1 MIELRSGRLR
11 AQVQPEAGGALA
23 GVWRDAEPLLSSL
36 GPAVLP
42 LVPFSNRVGHASV
55 VWQGTEQPLIRHA
68 GDAPHAIVGVAASR
82 AWEVLE
88 EDASSAMLAYAHRPD
103 AAWPF
108 AFDCSHTV
116 RLQAGRLDL
125 TLAITNQSGRPAPAG
140 VGWRLRFPAQAGRR
154 VAFHA
159 GSRWEFDG
167 EQLPLRLLPAIGV
180 DADTASLCAD
190 DAYEAWS
197 GVAELRNGG
206 AALRVTSPLGRLLLV
221 AGAND
226 DDALVL
232 APVTHAPNAVHLHAM
247 GAARPEL
254 GLRILQPGETLVAQ
268 AAIEVDAA

>member
-23 GVWRDAEPLLSSL
+23 GVWRDAEPLLAAS

-42 LVPFSNRVGHASV
+42 LVPFSNRIGHASV
-55 VWQGTEQPLIRHA
+55 LWQGTEQPLIRHA
-68 GDAPHAIVGVAASR
+68 GDAPHAIVGVAAAR

-88 EDASSAMLAYAHRPD
+88 TDETSAMLAYAHRPD

-116 RLQAGRLDL
+116 RLQPGRLDL
-125 TLAITNQSGRPAPAG
+125 TLAITNQAGRPAPAG
-140 VGWRLRFPAQAGRR
+140 VGWHLRFPAQAGRR
-154 VAFHA
+154 VAFDA
-159 GSRWEFDG
+159 GSRWEFDA
-167 EQLPLRLLPAIGV
+167 ERLPLRLLPATGI
-180 DADTASLCAD
+180 DADMATLTAE
-190 DAYEAWS
+190 DAYEEWS
-197 GVAELRNGG
+197 GLAELRNGG
-206 AALRVTSPLGRLLLV
+206 TALRVTSPLTRLLLV
-221 AGAND
+221 AGGA

-232 APVTHAPNAVHLHAM
+232 APATHAPNAVHLHAM

-254 GLRILQPGETLVAQ
+254 GLRMLQPGETLLAQ